1 MIRYHVKRNKK
12 SRNTLRYLGVFLFV
26 FGAFLLYLFFSG
38 MAAKHVFG
46 AIIGALI
53 GLYGIYLFIH
63 TFEEDKYDIDYEFG
77 DTEMT
82 VKHVRGETVY
92 TYDQIDDVSL
102 IVPENEMIYSL
113 IFIRAGKKKYLIPF
127 SYKKDACD
135 QIYKHL
141 TSRVTEKRL
150 QEEIE
155 AAAAE
160 EESAAAEEES
170 AAAEESGTA
179 ETAGQGE
186 TK

>member
-1 MIRYHVKRNKK
+1 M
-12 SRNTLRYLGVFLFV
+12 
-26 FGAFLLYLFFSG
+26 FGALPVCLLSAGL
-38 MAAKHVFG
+38 AAKNVFG

-102 IVPENEMIYSL
+102 IIPENEMIYSL

-160 EESAAAEEES
+160 EESAAAEKES

>member
-1 MIRYHVKRNKK
+1 MIRYHVKRNGK
-12 SRNTLRYLGVFLFV
+12 SRNTLRYFGAFLFV
-26 FGAFLLYLFFSG
+26 FGGFLLYLFFAG
-38 MAAKHVFG
+38 MASTHVIG
-46 AIIGALI
+46 AFFGALI
-53 GLYGIYLFIH
+53 MLYGGYLFIH

-102 IVPENEMIYSL
+102 IIPENEMIYSL

-127 SYKKDACD
+127 SYKKEACD

-150 QEEIE
+150 KEEIE

-160 EESAAAEEES
+160 KESAAAEKES

>member
-102 IVPENEMIYSL
+102 IIPENEMIYSL
-113 IFIRAGKKKYLIPF
+113 IFIRAGKKYLIPF

-160 EESAAAEEES
+160 E
-170 AAAEESGTA
+170 SGTA
-179 ETAGQGE
+179 ERAGQGE